1 MTQQIVAFWLVK
13 FVSKLG
19 LDKFVSFSGI
29 YCGCMC
35 FREASLEWW
44 LCFLYW
50 NLFLWYFFLC
60 IPTMVSSHLQ
70 IFSYFVHKKFLLHPW
85 KSCTIVLIYLCNTL
99 SFLASFNWDGI
110 FHLKRVVSCFLTK
123 LLQHFFLF
131 YLFIFSSR
139 MCFL

>member
-1 MTQQIVAFWLVK
+1 MTQQIVACWLVE

-19 LDKFVSFSGI
+19 FDKFVSFSGI

-50 NLFLWYFFLC
+50 IWFPQFFFLC
-60 IPTMVSSHLQ
+60 MPTVVSSRLQ
-70 IFSYFVHKKFLLHPW
+70 IFSYSVEKNLLLHTW
-85 KSCTIVLIYLCNTL
+85 KSCTIFLIYLCNTL
-99 SFLASFNWDGI
+99 SCLASFNWARI
-110 FHLKRVVSCFLTK
+110 FHLKRLLSCCLTK

-139 MCFL
+139 CFL